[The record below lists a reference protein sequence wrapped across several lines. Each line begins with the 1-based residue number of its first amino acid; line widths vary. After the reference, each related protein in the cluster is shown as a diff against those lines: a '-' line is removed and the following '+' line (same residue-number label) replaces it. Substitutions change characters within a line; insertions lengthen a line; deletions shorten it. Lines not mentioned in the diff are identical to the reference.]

1 MSNSYT
7 IKWNFRDSPVSAEYK
22 YTTRGEKFN
31 MVRVG
36 FSGPITNQ
44 QKNKNFWFLLER
56 SFPYSSLE

>member
-1 MSNSYT
+1 MSNIYT

-22 YTTRGEKFN
+22 YTTREEKFN

-44 QKNKNFWFLLER
+44 QKNKKVTYQ
-56 SFPYSSLE
+56 SF